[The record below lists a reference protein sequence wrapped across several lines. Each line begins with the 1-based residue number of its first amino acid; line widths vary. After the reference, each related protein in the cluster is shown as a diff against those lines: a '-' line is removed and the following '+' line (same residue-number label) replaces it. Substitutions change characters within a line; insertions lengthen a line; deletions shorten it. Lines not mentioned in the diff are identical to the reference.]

1 LLNPEQQWIP
11 VNMGSELLRVLSV
24 QGARQ
29 WHDLVTLDESWFGF
43 TYAAN
48 TI

>member
-1 LLNPEQQWIP
+1 
-11 VNMGSELLRVLSV
+11 MAGELWLSRVLSV

-29 WHDLVTLDESWFGF
+29 LHHLVTLDESWFGF
-43 TYAAN
+43 ICAAN